1 MSISHPVS
9 EHGANR
15 PSDPG
20 RPASG
25 FQSYGTH
32 PSHLPCSR
40 SLRICKL
47 LENRSVSEVAEDLYL
62 DTDEVRSIQEAMEA
76 LHITC
81 VNDET
86 AERVLAVFEAVPSG
100 KG

>member
-1 MSISHPVS
+1 M
-9 EHGANR
+9 R
-15 PSDPG
+15 K
-20 RPASG
+20 
-25 FQSYGTH
+25 
-32 PSHLPCSR
+32 LP
-40 SLRICKL
+40 
-47 LENRSVSEVAEDLYL
+47 ENRSASEVAEDLCL

-100 KG
+100 KD

>member
-1 MSISHPVS
+1 M
-9 EHGANR
+9 
-15 PSDPG
+15 
-20 RPASG
+20 
-25 FQSYGTH
+25 
-32 PSHLPCSR
+32 
-40 SLRICKL
+40 
-47 LENRSVSEVAEDLYL
+47 AEDLCL

-100 KG
+100 KD

>member
-1 MSISHPVS
+1 M
-9 EHGANR
+9 AQT
-15 PSDPG
+15 G
-20 RPASG
+20 RPIRAG
-25 FQSYGTH
+25 RH
-32 PSHLPCSR
+32 LASHLPCSR